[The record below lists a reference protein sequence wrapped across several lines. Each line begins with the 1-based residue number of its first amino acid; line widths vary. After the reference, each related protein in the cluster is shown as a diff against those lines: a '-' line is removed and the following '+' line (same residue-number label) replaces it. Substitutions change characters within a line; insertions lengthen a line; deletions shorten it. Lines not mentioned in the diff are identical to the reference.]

1 MCCWEHYLWYFS
13 HMKGFWTRSI
23 FKIFTLRFIDS
34 LKSFSTSLNSGDKQ
48 DKETRLYW
56 VSDGIA
62 DHFDGKW
69 LSFAF
74 VCCAESILS
83 GLPQRKKKSN
93 GIFHSSQ
100 DICIIQI
107 LNKRTDQDGNRN
119 PNLRFL
125 LSCEGIRTLS
135 YQSKVDC
142 IKTPNNKQPTQTP
155 YLKRKIL
162 RKLNLKMTKCA
173 HFKLSADYPFFRH
186 IVFASWSP
194 RSQNG
199 FVQFPSSFVVVTL
212 KYVSYVSRFGPNYYS

>member
-1 MCCWEHYLWYFS
+1 MCCWKHYLWYFS

-56 VSDGIA
+56 VSDGID

-74 VCCAESILS
+74 VCCAESIPS
-83 GLPQRKKKSN
+83 GLSQRKKKSN

-100 DICIIQI
+100 DISIIQILQI

-125 LSCEGIRTLS
+125 LNCEGKS
-135 YQSKVDC
+135 NQSKVDC
-142 IKTPNNKQPTQTP
+142 IKRQTTNNQ
-155 YLKRKIL
+155 LKSHTWREK
-162 RKLNLKMTKCA
+162 
-173 HFKLSADYPFFRH
+173 FSA
-186 IVFASWSP
+186 S
-194 RSQNG
+194 
-199 FVQFPSSFVVVTL
+199 
-212 KYVSYVSRFGPNYYS
+212 